1 MEREEPTNVI
11 VTNSC
16 DTARHHHRD
25 NGLENQL
32 EDNLVI
38 TDTEHTGTIDK
49 TEVGVDVEEVVEV
62 GSGAGISCNILASE
76 PPSSRN
82 SVELKVN

>member
-1 MEREEPTNVI
+1 MI

-16 DTARHHHRD
+16 DTALHQHRD
-25 NGLENQL
+25 NGLETKL

-38 TDTEHTGTIDK
+38 THTEQAARLDK
-49 TEVGVDVEEVVEV
+49 TDIGVEV
-62 GSGAGISCNILASE
+62 GEVGTGAGISCNILASE